1 MMNVPINQDL
11 TIRIG
16 HLTRMGRVDEVMA
29 YGNLLRELRGLRPIE
44 LKQILQTRDF
54 WEFVIAMNTAIE
66 NDKFK
71 KNNPKVDYSTFDIY
85 SDYSQ
90 LEKYIDD
97 KGRVKYSELIKQ
109 FPTLIKSVR
118 GGKVEDRGH
127 YMHLNLLLKLATILD
142 KDLEA
147 QIYMIFIEKKILEHR
162 DAGGENFKRL
172 NRAIDTLPDRSK
184 ELKPKGNKGCYINVA
199 KLIRKKLDILDTKGY
214 NEKEHNAFIQEKR
227 ERIEDKLVSFI
238 ELGLVTS
245 YPQLKD
251 VIKKIDINKI

>member
-1 MMNVPINQDL
+1 MKTNQMMNVPINKDL

-16 HLTRMGRVDEVMA
+16 HITRMGRVDEVMA

-238 ELGLVTS
+238 CYFLPS
-245 YPQLKD
+245 
-251 VIKKIDINKI
+251 IKRCNQKNRY